1 MSETKRTKG
10 SSTRRAAGREA
21 VDVLEKG
28 SEPAVAAADAT
39 DLDDILG
46 ELGVAVPVETLDGL
60 DDILGEILPP
70 PLPPAVEDSLDDMLG
85 EIAPSAVAPVDDLDD
100 LLGEIAPP
108 APAEPID
115 DLDDLLG
122 EIAPAEAADA
132 PVEAVET
139 VDYVMG
145 KVVPPAPAPVEDL
158 DDLLGEI
165 APPAAEPVDALD
177 DLLGEIA
184 PPAAAEPVD
193 ALDDLLG
200 EIAPP
205 AAAEPVDV
213 LDDLLGEIAPLA
225 PAEPVDALDDLLGE
239 IAPPAAAEPV
249 ASLDDLLGEIAPLA
263 APEAAESLD
272 DILGELAP
280 LPPAAPVDDLDDLLG
295 ELAPLPASADFGES
309 LDDLLGEVAPV
320 VEPAATAKTKA
331 KGGEPSEPVMPEAEA
346 PAPLS
351 DDFSAMLDEM
361 TAAMPEPVAEEAEPA
376 EAEVA
381 EEGEDGPKKPGI
393 VTKLRALAGTAV
405 VVAAAPFK
413 GKREIS
419 RMTFAGMIASIGVL
433 GTVVVGQTTYIIARP
448 SGVVHHAPEPAPAR
462 TIVPVDYSKVDM
474 TLYHDKIRSLPE
486 GGRDMLRNP
495 AIKEA
500 VLNLDNG
507 EMLHEELRE
516 LAQGNAAA
524 DRVDI
529 RDDRVTISSCEGMI
543 CPAKSFK
550 LVYRLE
556 TEDAV
561 VCISERTGEG
571 LPLSYSYGPDGYH
584 EWPSCEGVH

>member
-10 SSTRRAAGREA
+10 STTRRAAGRGA
-21 VDVLEKG
+21 VDVLEKAA
-28 SEPAVAAADAT
+28 EPAVET
-39 DLDDILG
+39 TSLDDILG
-46 ELGVAVPVETLDGL
+46 DLGVAVPVETLDGL

-70 PLPPAVEDSLDDMLG
+70 PPPPAAIADDLDDLLGEVAPAAAEPVDALDDILG
-85 EIAPSAVAPVDDLDD
+85 EIALPSPAEPIDALDDLLGDVAPAATVEEAPVEASDAVDYVMGRVVAPVPAPAATDDLDD
-100 LLGEIAPP
+100 LLGEIA
-108 APAEPID
+108 
-115 DLDDLLG
+115 
-122 EIAPAEAADA
+122 
-132 PVEAVET
+132 
-139 VDYVMG
+139 
-145 KVVPPAPAPVEDL
+145 
-158 DDLLGEI
+158 
-165 APPAAEPVDALD
+165 
-177 DLLGEIA
+177 
-184 PPAAAEPVD
+184 PAAAEPVD

-205 AAAEPVDV
+205 AVAAPIDD
-213 LDDLLGEIAPLA
+213 LDDL
-225 PAEPVDALDDLLGE
+225 
-239 IAPPAAAEPV
+239 
-249 ASLDDLLGEIAPLA
+249 
-263 APEAAESLD
+263 
-272 DILGELAP
+272 LGELAP
-280 LPPAAPVDDLDDLLG
+280 LPAGAPVDDLDDLLG
-295 ELAPLPASADFGES
+295 ELAPLPAATPVDDLDDLLGELAPLPAAAPVDDLDDLLGEIAPLTPAAPVDDLDDLLGEIAPLAPADSLDDLLGELAPLPAADAGES
-309 LDDLLGEVAPV
+309 LDDLLGELAPMAEPVAAPKGKRDKP
-320 VEPAATAKTKA
+320 VEPAPAEVE
-331 KGGEPSEPVMPEAEA
+331 EPAA
-346 PAPLS
+346 LS

-361 TAAMPEPVAEEAEPA
+361 TAAMPEPVAEEPEPA
-376 EAEVA
+376 ETDAA
-381 EEGEDGPKKPGI
+381 EEGEDGPKKPGV
-393 VTKLRALAGTAV
+393 VTKLRALAG
-405 VVAAAPFK
+405 VALGAATKPFK

-419 RMTFAGMIASIGVL
+419 RKSFAGMVASIGVL

-474 TLYHDKIRSLPE
+474 TLYHDKIRMLPE

-543 CPAKSFK
+543 CPATSFK